1 MKKGK
6 SNMKSYILGVTP
18 RLTKEDNVEKAFVN
32 QRYLRPFIEENII
45 PIVLPLEVSKLDPI
59 LSICDGFLVTG
70 GTDIDPILYNQTNED
85 GISKGIDARLD
96 TIDQLVVQYA
106 YSQRRPLLGICRG
119 HQAINV
125 FLGGS
130 LYQDLEEKTPNHQK
144 IPSGQ
149 QVTLIGGSIFKE
161 ILPSSFA
168 INSYHHQAIKDLA
181 PGFIVAAISDDDVIE
196 AVEHT
201 THPIIGV
208 QWHPEINAR
217 SEISKPIFDYII
229 KLIKKERSS

>member
-1 MKKGK
+1 
-6 SNMKSYILGVTP
+6 MKSYILGVTP

-32 QRYLRPFIEENII
+32 QRYLRPFIESNII
-45 PIVLPLEVSKLDPI
+45 PIVLPLEVSELDAI

-70 GTDIDPILYNQTNED
+70 GTDIDPTRYNETNKDE
-85 GISKGIDARLD
+85 ISKGIDARLD
-96 TIDQLVVQYA
+96 TIDQIVVQYA
-106 YSQRRPLLGICRG
+106 YSRRRPLLGICRG
-119 HQAINV
+119 HQALNV

-144 IPSGQ
+144 ISSGQ
-149 QVTLIGGSIFKE
+149 QVTLVGETIFKE

-181 PGFIVAAISDDDVIE
+181 PGLIVAAISNDDVIE

-201 THPIIGV
+201 THPMIGV
-208 QWHPEINAR
+208 QWHPEINAT
-217 SEISKPIFDYII
+217 SEVSKPIFDYFI
-229 KLIKKERSS
+229 KRIKNER